1 MTTLDSFLKSL
12 PNNIHLISGHQQTSS
27 SLHLSYSEEDF
38 LKLLDFFPEDQ
49 IVFRFLEK
57 TPKDEFLVH
66 LTFLKGKL
74 SLQITIE
81 VKNRSQDF
89 GTKLCEI
96 FSSAEVYLDE
106 L

>member
-12 PNNIHLISGHQQTSS
+12 PHDIHLISGHQVTSS

-38 LKLLDFFPEDQ
+38 LKLLAHFPEDQ

-74 SLQITIE
+74 SLLLTIE
-81 VKNRSQDF
+81 VKNRSQEF
-89 GTKLCEI
+89 GMKLCEI
-96 FSSAEVYLDE
+96 FSSAKVYLNE
-106 L
+106 F